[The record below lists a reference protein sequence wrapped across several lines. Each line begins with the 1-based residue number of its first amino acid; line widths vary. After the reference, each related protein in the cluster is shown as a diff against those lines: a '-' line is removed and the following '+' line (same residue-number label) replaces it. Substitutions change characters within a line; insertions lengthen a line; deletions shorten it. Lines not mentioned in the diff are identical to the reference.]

1 MAGGEVKSIKLFA
14 FALAACAIAAPLR
27 SDAQASDDDLEILRL
42 YATPIGALPAISLP
56 MPASR
61 NHSNLIGR
69 LQTGYRKGPSGTSLP
84 ATALGLDIQYQGGS
98 VLGLTAGAQ
107 KRDCRIVESCGYHP
121 LFGVRSQLNIITGG
135 STVANLVR
143 DNSTTST
150 FGAEIGIGY
159 APHIKSGMSACSLDF
174 GLPYSVAMRR
184 SRPRFVGYVT
194 PGIVWDSSCGGSL
207 VRDHSYFT
215 GFGFGFQQLT
225 SRSLDVYF
233 GFQKAFRRR
242 TSNEI
247 GITISY
253 VKLPQ

>member
-1 MAGGEVKSIKLFA
+1 MRIGYRILIAAAV
-14 FALAACAIAAPLR
+14 ACALLAPTK
-27 SDAQASDDDLEILRL
+27 SSAQLSDDDLKILRL
-42 YATPIGALPAISLP
+42 FSTPIGALPAISLP

-84 ATALGLDIQYQGGS
+84 ATAVGLDLQYQGGS

-121 LFGVRSQLNIITGG
+121 LFGARAQINVITGG
-135 STVANLVR
+135 SRLAGILH

-150 FGAEIGIGY
+150 FGAEIGAGY
-159 APHIKSGMSACSLDF
+159 SPHVTNNTSACSVDV
-174 GLPYSVAMRR
+174 GLPFSVAMRR

-194 PGIVWDSSCGGSL
+194 PGVVWDSDCGSGSL
-207 VRDHSYFT
+207 GKDHTYFS

-233 GFQKAFRRR
+233 GFQKAFRAN
-242 TSNEI
+242 TGYEI
-247 GITISY
+247 GVTISY

>member
-1 MAGGEVKSIKLFA
+1 MRSFNKLPVLALGAMALV
-14 FALAACAIAAPLR
+14 APFR
-27 SDAQASDDDLEILRL
+27 SGAQTTEDDLQILRM

-69 LQTGYRKGPSGTSLP
+69 LQTGYRKAPSGVSLP
-84 ATALGLDIQYQGGS
+84 ATAVGLDIQYQGGS

-107 KRDCRIVESCGYHP
+107 KRDCRVVESCGYHP
-121 LFGVRSQLNIITGG
+121 LFGVRSQINIITGG
-135 STVANLVR
+135 STVANLIR
-143 DNSTTST
+143 DNSATTT
-150 FGAEIGIGY
+150 FGAEIGAGY
-159 APHIKSGMSACSLDF
+159 APHVKSGVNACSLDI
-174 GLPYSVAMRR
+174 GLPYSVSMRR
-184 SRPRFVGYVT
+184 SRPRFVGYIT
-194 PGIVWDSSCGGSL
+194 PGIVWDTDCGSRDIA
-207 VRDHSYFT
+207 RDHSYFT

-233 GFQKAFRRR
+233 GFQKVFRSRA
-242 TSNEI
+242 SNEI

>member
-1 MAGGEVKSIKLFA
+1 VKSITVFTLT
-14 FALAACAIAAPLR
+14 LAACALAAPLR
-27 SDAQASDDDLEILRL
+27 SGAQATDDDLEILRL

-69 LQTGYRKGPSGTSLP
+69 IQTGYRKGPSGTSLP
-84 ATALGLDIQYQGGS
+84 ATAVGLDIQYQGGS

-121 LFGVRSQLNIITGG
+121 MFGVRSQLNIITGG

-150 FGAEIGIGY
+150 FGAEIGLGY
-159 APHIKSGMSACSLDF
+159 APHIKSGMSACSAYF
-174 GLPYSVAMRR
+174 GLPYSIAMRR

-194 PGIVWDSSCGGSL
+194 PGIVWDTSCGSGSFSK
-207 VRDHSYFT
+207 DHSYFT
-215 GFGFGFQQLT
+215 GFGFGFQQIT

-233 GFQKAFRRR
+233 GFQKVFRRR
-242 TSNEI
+242 TGTEL
-247 GITISY
+247 GITFSY

>member
-1 MAGGEVKSIKLFA
+1 MRSIRGLFI
-14 FALAACAIAAPLR
+14 FALAVFFTAGPLR
-27 SDAQASDDDLEILRL
+27 LAAQASDDDLEILRL

-61 NHSNLIGR
+61 NRSNLIGR

-84 ATALGLDIQYQGGS
+84 ATAVGVDIQYQGGS

-121 LFGVRSQLNIITGG
+121 LFGVRSQINIITGG
-135 STVANLVR
+135 STVASLLR

-150 FGAEIGIGY
+150 FGAEIGAGY
-159 APHIKSGMSACSLDF
+159 APHVKSGMSACSLDF

-194 PGIVWDSSCGGSL
+194 PGIVWDSNCGSGGL

-233 GFQKAFRRR
+233 GFQRVFRRQ
-242 TSNEI
+242 TSNSI